1 MWSFEPSL
9 GSLWLLLFAE
19 NNAFMKNIVFFIVMI
34 TLLWACGNSATE
46 TPEAPVDDRPLEVQL
61 AEKIKEEMENGERND
76 TCILD
81 HVFGM
86 SRMDVVRYKNKLV
99 KKKKV
104 YGVYKTKNTRV
115 FVYDL
120 KLPKDGKVRVYFDT
134 FYYEDE
140 LYRIECLP
148 KIPKNST
155 HESVLEQTASLFKKK
170 YGPAHFI
177 IPIEEQETCARH
189 IWVIG
194 NQQIELKCDD
204 KEMMIAY
211 TDSIRELKSL
221 EDL

>member
-1 MWSFEPSL
+1 
-9 GSLWLLLFAE
+9 
-19 NNAFMKNIVFFIVMI
+19 
-34 TLLWACGNSATE
+34 
-46 TPEAPVDDRPLEVQL
+46 
-61 AEKIKEEMENGERND
+61 MENGERND
-76 TCILD
+76 TCILG

-104 YGVYKTKNTRV
+104 YGVFKTKNTRV

-134 FYYEDE
+134 FYHEDE

-148 KIPKNST
+148 KIPKKSSP
-155 HESVLEQTASLFKKK
+155 EAVLEQTAGLFSKK
-170 YGPAHFI
+170 YGPADFV
-177 IPIEEQETCARH
+177 IPIEGEEECTRH

-204 KEMMIAY
+204 KEMMISY
-211 TDSIRELKSL
+211 TDSIREFATL

>member
-1 MWSFEPSL
+1 MKNNI
-9 GSLWLLLFAE
+9 LLLF
-19 NNAFMKNIVFFIVMI
+19 ISLIFIS
-34 TLLWACGNSATE
+34 CGGGAGE
-46 TPEAPVDDRPLEVQL
+46 TAKEEVVDDRPLEVQL
-61 AEKIKEEMENGERND
+61 AERIKEEMENGERND

-104 YGVYKTKNTRV
+104 YGVFKTKNTRV

-120 KLPKDGKVRVYFDT
+120 KLPKDGKLRVYFDT

-148 KIPKNST
+148 KIPKNSSP
-155 HESVLEQTASLFKKK
+155 ESVLEQTVSLFKKK
-170 YGPAHFI
+170 YGPADFV
-177 IPIEEQETCARH
+177 IPIEEQEECARY
-189 IWVIG
+189 IWVKG

-204 KEMMIAY
+204 KEMMISY
-211 TDSIRELKSL
+211 TDSIRELKTL